1 MPCMDFYRLKYDIVL
16 SRKDLNYIVYAWKQ
30 PYKSIV
36 TGLSSGEIKA
46 RTIIKQ
52 IL

>member
-1 MPCMDFYRLKYDIVL
+1 MVFYRLKYDIVL
-16 SRKDLNYIVYAWKQ
+16 SEKDLNYIVYAWKQ